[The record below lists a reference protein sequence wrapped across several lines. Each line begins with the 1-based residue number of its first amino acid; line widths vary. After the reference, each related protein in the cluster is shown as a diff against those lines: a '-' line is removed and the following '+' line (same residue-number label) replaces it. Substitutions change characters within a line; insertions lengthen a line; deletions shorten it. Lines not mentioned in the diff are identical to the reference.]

1 MFQLESIVFLIQVS
15 TLESEIK
22 ECAKKQGGARQER
35 VMTRG
40 KSKSSQVSDS
50 NHLKIMH
57 LTFNRQKVRMLIM
70 CMVTWKSKQ
79 STTRQN
85 PKQGKLRWVYTP
97 DKFGVRI
104 RTALFLSFCS

>member
-1 MFQLESIVFLIQVS
+1 MCKKAGRCKTGESDDKR
-15 TLESEIK
+15 EIN
-22 ECAKKQGGARQER
+22 
-35 VMTRG
+35 
-40 KSKSSQVSDS
+40 SQVSDS

>member
-35 VMTRG
+35 VMIKG

-50 NHLKIMH
+50 NN
-57 LTFNRQKVRMLIM
+57 F
-70 CMVTWKSKQ
+70 
-79 STTRQN
+79 
-85 PKQGKLRWVYTP
+85 TP
-97 DKFGVRI
+97 YV
-104 RTALFLSFCS
+104 LY